1 MTTPPLAPDALLE
14 AVLFTASQPVALRAL
29 SEATAMG
36 REAVERALAELEGRL
51 AQRGIRLQR
60 HGDRV
65 QLVTAPEAAAVV
77 ERFLGLEA
85 RLRLSRAAME
95 TLAIIAYAQPIT
107 RPRIEA
113 IRGVNSDSPL
123 RTLLAAGLIEEVG
136 RADSVGRPILY
147 GTTFAFLQQFGLS
160 GLEALPPLK
169 GERHAD
175 TADDP
180 T

>member
-1 MTTPPLAPDALLE
+1 
-14 AVLFTASQPVALRAL
+14 
-29 SEATAMG
+29 MG
-36 REAVERALAELEGRL
+36 RETVERALTELEGRL
-51 AQRGIRLQR
+51 ARRGIRLQR
-60 HGDRV
+60 YGDRV
-65 QLVTAPEAAAVV
+65 QLVTAPEAATVI
-77 ERFLGLEA
+77 ERFLGLEG

-147 GTTFAFLQQFGLS
+147 GTTFVFLQQFGLS
-160 GLEALPPLK
+160 SLEALPPLK
-169 GERHAD
+169 SECHVG
-175 TADDP
+175 DP